1 MASDPRGVEFMS
13 EALALARK
21 GLGRV
26 SPNPMVGCVLVRKGS
41 VVGRGWHARFGGP
54 HAEAAA
60 LADAGRKAKGATAY
74 VTLEPCRH
82 WGKTPPCTDALIR
95 AGVRRVVA
103 AMADP
108 DERVAGKGFAA
119 LRAAGIR
126 VERGLLEDEARE
138 LNRSYIVHRTLGRPY
153 VVLKAAASL
162 DGKIVSA
169 DGESKWITSPR
180 ARKEGR
186 LLRSRADGVLV
197 GINTVLADDPELT
210 SRGAGRDPVRI
221 VLDTALRIPPKAKVL
236 KPGGPMTVIATS
248 VRSPGKLAR
257 LKAGHLSLVQVR
269 RNGRGVDLKDL
280 LSKLHRMGISSLL
293 VEGGSQVHSSF
304 LDEGLV
310 DEVRLFIA
318 PKLLGGDK
326 AKSFFQGRGVPL
338 GKALKLSK
346 GEMRSIG
353 EDYLFSGYVHRDR

>member
-1 MASDPRGVEFMS
+1 
-13 EALALARK
+13 
-21 GLGRV
+21 
-26 SPNPMVGCVLVRKGS
+26 
-41 VVGRGWHARFGGP
+41 
-54 HAEAAA
+54 
-60 LADAGRKAKGATAY
+60 
-74 VTLEPCRH
+74 
-82 WGKTPPCTDALIR
+82 
-95 AGVRRVVA
+95 
-103 AMADP
+103 
-108 DERVAGKGFAA
+108 
-119 LRAAGIR
+119 
-126 VERGLLEDEARE
+126 
-138 LNRSYIVHRTLGRPY
+138 
-153 VVLKAAASL
+153 VLKAAASL

-221 VLDTALRIPPKAKVL
+221 VLDTGLRIPPKAKVL
-236 KPGGPMTVIATS
+236 KAGGPMTVIATA
-248 VRSPGKLAR
+248 VKSPAKLAR

-346 GEMRSIG
+346 GEMRCIG